1 VTDTDAV
8 GRCPGHGVVEI
19 RIDAADESGERG
31 ADENE
36 SESEHGSEGAVCPVC
51 GARRPDSLRRAPAAP
66 LDVLRSTC
74 GCPTPRARDR
84 PEVFIR
90 NRDNLLSMTAAER
103 GSQGDG
109 GADGERGDPGE
120 GPVPALADRAR
131 RCARRLR
138 EAESVLLASHIDADG
153 LTGAAVAATALER
166 AEIPFE
172 TVFEKQ
178 LDADAVTEIAATDH
192 GTVLFTDFG
201 SGQCDVI
208 AEHAAAGDFLP
219 VIADHHQPAETDA
232 GIECHLNPLLE
243 GIDGSSEL
251 SGAGAAYVL
260 ARALVG
266 DGARDLA
273 ALAVVGAVG
282 DRQKA
287 DGELV
292 GANEGIVAEG
302 VEAGVLDTGTDLT
315 LYGTQTRP
323 LPELLEYADDIY
335 IPGITGDGAGAVRFL
350 RGLDADLRATEGE
363 REGAEWRRWAD
374 LTREEKRTVA
384 SGLLRYAADRG
395 VSPAKIDGL
404 VGTTYTLPA
413 EEPGTEVRDASEFST
428 LLNATARYERADV
441 GLAVCLGDRAAGL
454 AAARRLLRRHRRNL
468 SEGIEW
474 VESEG
479 VTREAHVQWFHAGDE
494 IRETIVGIVAGMAM
508 GAEGIKRDVPII
520 AFADAD
526 DGEVKVSARG
536 TPGLVRR
543 GLDLAAVMGEAARA
557 VGGDGGG
564 HTVAAGATVPAGAE
578 DAFVAEADRLVGEQ
592 LG

>member
-1 VTDTDAV
+1 
-8 GRCPGHGVVEI
+8 
-19 RIDAADESGERG
+19 
-31 ADENE
+31 
-36 SESEHGSEGAVCPVC
+36 
-51 GARRPDSLRRAPAAP
+51 
-66 LDVLRSTC
+66 
-74 GCPTPRARDR
+74 
-84 PEVFIR
+84 
-90 NRDNLLSMTAAER
+90 MTAAER
-103 GSQGDG
+103 EGPGEGGGDG
-109 GADGERGDPGE
+109 SGESEGADGDEDE
-120 GPVPALADRAR
+120 GPVPALAERAR
-131 RCARRLR
+131 RCVAALR
-138 EAESVLLASHIDADG
+138 DAESVLLASHIDADG
-153 LTGAAVAATALER
+153 LTSAAIAATALER
-166 AEIPFE
+166 AGIPFE
-172 TVFEKQ
+172 AVFEKQ
-178 LDADAVTEIAATDH
+178 LDADAVGSIAATDH
-192 GTVLFTDFG
+192 DTVLFTDFG
-201 SGQCDVI
+201 SGQLDVI
-208 AEHAAAGDFLP
+208 AAHEADGDFVP
-219 VIADHHQPAETDA
+219 VIADHHQPAEADTA
-232 GIECHLNPLLE
+232 CHLNPLLE

-266 DGARDLA
+266 DDARDLA

-282 DRQKA
+282 DMQKTE
-287 DGELV
+287 GELV
-292 GANEGIVAEG
+292 GANEAIVAEG
-302 VEAGVLDTGTDLT
+302 VEARVLDTGTDLT

-323 LPELLEYADDIY
+323 LPKLLEYAGDVY

-350 RGLDADLRATEGE
+350 DGLDADLRAPKGAGEGE
-363 REGAEWRRWAD
+363 GGGWLRWAD
-374 LTREEKRTVA
+374 LDDGEKRTVA

-441 GLAVCLGDRAAGL
+441 GLAVCLGDREEGL

-479 VTREAHVQWFHAGDE
+479 VTREDHLQWFHAGDE

-508 GAEGIKRDVPII
+508 GAEGVERNVPVV

-526 DGEVKVSARG
+526 EGEVKVSARG
-536 TPGLVRR
+536 TPALVGE
-543 GLDLAAVMGEAARA
+543 GLDLSVVMGETARA

-564 HTVAAGATVPAGAE
+564 HTVAAGATIPAGAE
-578 DAFVAEADRLVGEQ
+578 EQFVEAADRLIGEQ